1 MSRLV
6 FLLVKK
12 QIDQPYFL
20 LKNGQKLLSQVYA
33 NINVGFS
40 ACAVEK
46 STLFFCK
53 EALKCSYHT
62 TTENKVGYTAMHK

>member
-20 LKNGQKLLSQVYA
+20 LKNGHKLLSQVYA

-46 STLFFCK
+46 STLFFVK
-53 EALKCSYHT
+53 RL
-62 TTENKVGYTAMHK
+62 